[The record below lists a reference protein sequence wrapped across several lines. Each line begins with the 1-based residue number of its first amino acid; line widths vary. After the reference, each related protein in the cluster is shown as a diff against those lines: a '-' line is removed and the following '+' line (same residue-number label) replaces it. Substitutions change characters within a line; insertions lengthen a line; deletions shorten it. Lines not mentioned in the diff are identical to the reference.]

1 MAAQSNWLVSL
12 NKGIRM
18 ELFNNYSA
26 AWLLGLALALLATGV
41 VAGILAG
48 LLGVGGGIVI
58 VPVLYHLFT
67 LLGVDESV
75 RMHVTVGTSLAT
87 IIPTSIMSSRAHRK
101 RGSLD
106 LGLLKKLMPSV
117 VVGVL
122 LGSVLGGIFSG
133 RVLTAVFAVMAL
145 LVAINMAFKRDGFS
159 LGDGLPGPLGT
170 SLIGGAIGGI
180 STLMGI
186 GGGTL
191 SVPILN
197 AYRTPMHTAVGTGAT
212 LGMVISM
219 PGAVGFLINGWGVP
233 NLPPASVGYVNLLG
247 MALIVPATMV
257 TTAWGARLAHA
268 IDARRLRQV
277 FALFLTLTALRMFYG
292 LLG

>member
-1 MAAQSNWLVSL
+1 MDFFAQ
-12 NKGIRM
+12 
-18 ELFNNYSA
+18 YSA
-26 AWLLGLALALLATGV
+26 AWLLGLAVALAATGV

-75 RMHVTVGTSLAT
+75 RMHVAVGTSLAT

-101 RGSLD
+101 KGSLD
-106 LGLLKKLMPSV
+106 MALIKRLMPWV
-117 VVGVL
+117 IVGVIA
-122 LGSVLGGIFSG
+122 GSIASG
-133 RVLTAVFAVMAL
+133 YLSGAVLTSVFATVAL
-145 LVAINMAFKRDGFS
+145 VVALNMAFKRDGFA
-159 LGDGLPGPLGT
+159 LGDGLPGTAGTALLG
-170 SLIGGAIGGI
+170 SGIGSI

-197 AYRTPMHTAVGTGAT
+197 ALRVPMHTAVGTGAT
-212 LGMVISM
+212 LGMVISF
-219 PGAVGFLINGWGVP
+219 PGALAFLINGLDVP
-233 NLPPASVGYVNLLG
+233 LRPPLSVGYVNLLG
-247 MALIVPATMV
+247 MALIVPATMA
-257 TTAWGARLAHA
+257 TTGYGAKLAHS

-277 FALFLTLTALRMFYG
+277 FAAFLALTSLRMFYG
-292 LLG
+292 LFT

>member
-1 MAAQSNWLVSL
+1 
-12 NKGIRM
+12 M
-18 ELFNNYSA
+18 EIFDNFSA
-26 AWLLGLALALLATGV
+26 TWLLGLAVALLATGV
-41 VAGILAG
+41 VAGVLAG

-67 LLGVDESV
+67 LLGIDESV

-106 LGLLKKLMPSV
+106 MGLLKKLMPSV

-122 LGSVLGGIFSG
+122 LGSVASGFLSG
-133 RVLTAVFAVMAL
+133 RVLTAVFAVMAM
-145 LVAINMAFKRDGFS
+145 LVAMNMAFKRDGFA

-197 AYRTPMHTAVGTGAT
+197 AFKTPMHTAVGTGAT
-212 LGMVISM
+212 LGMVISL
-219 PGAVGFLINGWGVP
+219 PGALSFLINGLGVP
-233 NLPPASVGYVNLLG
+233 HLPPGSIGYVNVLG
-247 MALIVPATMV
+247 MALIVPATMA
-257 TTAWGARLAHA
+257 TTSWGARLAHS
-268 IDARRLRQV
+268 IDAKRLRQV
-277 FALFLTLTALRMFYG
+277 FAVFLALTSFRMFYG
-292 LLG
+292 LLA